1 MVLLVVLFEGT
12 KGKYGKVTGYPV
24 PFSFRIKLLLIG
36 VLTYVNE
43 IIEVFELIYIIH
55 RLS

>member
-1 MVLLVVLFEGT
+1 MVLLMVVFEDT
-12 KGKYGKVTGYPV
+12 KEKYGKVAGYPV
-24 PFSFRIKLLLIG
+24 PFSFRIKLLLIE
-36 VLTYVNE
+36 VLAYVNE